1 MDGHFDVLI
10 LGGGAGGYTAA
21 LYCAQA
27 GFKSAVVEQLGPG
40 GQIASAGQVDNYPGF
55 PEGIDGF
62 DLGQRMQEGA
72 RRAGAATISA
82 EVTAAALNGEEKTVQ
97 TTAGSFS
104 APCVVLATG
113 ASPRELGLERERS
126 LRGRGVSY
134 CATCDAMFYRGKTV
148 AVVGGGNTAVQEAL
162 HLARVCAKVYLIHRR
177 DTLAAPR
184 AWLDTLTQAGVEVLW
199 NSRVVDLDTDG
210 QVLSGVQLK
219 DTVTGTR
226 RALPCQGLFVAI
238 GRVPETALFRGQVA
252 MDDQGY
258 LLAGEDTKTG
268 LPGVFAVGDARKKP
282 LRQLVTATAD
292 GAVAA
297 QGVGEYLTQ
306 RART

>member
-1 MDGHFDVLI
+1 MEKHFDVII

-27 GFKSAVVEQLGPG
+27 GFKSAVVERLGPG

-62 DLGQRMQEGA
+62 DLGQRMKEGA
-72 RRAGAATISA
+72 ERAGAVTISA
-82 EVTAAALNGEEKTVQ
+82 EATAVALTGAEKTVE
-97 TTAGSFS
+97 TTAGTFT

-134 CATCDAMFYRGKTV
+134 CATCDAMFYRGRTV

-162 HLARVCAKVYLIHRR
+162 HLARVCGKVYLIHRR
-177 DTLAAPR
+177 DTLAAPM
-184 AWLDTLTQAGVEVLW
+184 AWLESLNQAGVEVLW

-210 QVLSGVQLK
+210 QVLSGVRLE
-219 DTVTGTR
+219 DTVTGEQR
-226 RALPCQGLFVAI
+226 SLPCQGLFVAI
-238 GRVPETALFRGQVA
+238 GRVPDTALFQGQV
-252 MDDQGY
+252 DLDEQGY
-258 LLAGEDTKTG
+258 LLAREDTRTN
-268 LPGVFAVGDARKKP
+268 LPGVFAVGDVRKKP

-306 RART
+306 RARA

>member
-1 MDGHFDVLI
+1 MDNRFDAVI

-55 PEGIDGF
+55 PDGIDGF
-62 DLGQRMQEGA
+62 DLGQRMKAGA
-72 RRAGAATISA
+72 ERAGAVTISA
-82 EVTAAALNGEEKTVQ
+82 QVTAVSLRSEEKAVE
-97 TTAGSFS
+97 TTAGLLT

-113 ASPRELGLERERS
+113 ASPRELGLEREQS

-162 HLARVCAKVYLIHRR
+162 HLARVCGKVYLIHRR
-177 DTLAAPR
+177 DALAAPR
-184 AWLDTLTQAGVEVLW
+184 AWLETLDQAGVEILW
-199 NSRVVDLDTDG
+199 NSRVADLETDG
-210 QVLSGVQLK
+210 QVLSGLQLE
-219 DTVTGTR
+219 DVATGAR

-238 GRVPETALFRGQVA
+238 GRVPETALFRGQVDA
-252 MDDQGY
+252 DQQGY
-258 LLAGEDTKTG
+258 LLAGEDTKTN
-268 LPGVFAVGDARKKP
+268 LPGVFAVGDVRKKP

-306 RART
+306 RARA